1 MTTIMQKQKNYLLR
15 RFHALLGQ
23 TGAGTEG
30 KRAMLASYGVESS
43 RDLSAHELL
52 DLCHKLEMQLH
63 PDEAEKDKWR
73 KRLMAAIGGWLK
85 ALKRQQNPTVI
96 KAIACRAAQADDF
109 NKISKERL
117 VSLYNAFSKKQKDL
131 QFVEELTKEE
141 LDYLTYTN

>member
-63 PDEAEKDKWR
+63 PDEAEN
-73 KRLMAAIGGWLK
+73 
-85 ALKRQQNPTVI
+85 RQQNPAVI
-96 KAIACRAAQADDF
+96 KAIACRAAQTDNF

-117 VSLYNAFSKKQKDL
+117 VSLYNAFRKKQKDL
-131 QFVEELTKEE
+131 QFVDELTSEE